1 MTCCTDGRYL
11 NLLYIDPANKHDITI
26 IKENEEDFSERFSG
40 CTVLLDKGYIDEKF
54 SEAMRAKGVE
64 YIAIKRDNMVK
75 SEHERHYYQLISRI
89 RRVIETRFAQLEEF
103 GARIIRA
110 VSRKSLAVKIT
121 LSILTFNIHQMMK
134 GALMGTRVLL
144 ILMLQV
150 LLSLSIETRCPFLC
164 WKLRHVNKLID
175 KDYCKRRRGQV
186 YHLTPHADS
195 ISCISLSQM
204 SKGPEKHA
212 PVYP

>member
-1 MTCCTDGRYL
+1 LRRRSFPGLGGIGRGELILDQRGRGCGLQPVKRGFYVGYKMTCCTDGRYL

-134 GALMGTRVLL
+134 GA
-144 ILMLQV
+144 
-150 LLSLSIETRCPFLC
+150 
-164 WKLRHVNKLID
+164 
-175 KDYCKRRRGQV
+175 
-186 YHLTPHADS
+186 
-195 ISCISLSQM
+195 
-204 SKGPEKHA
+204 
-212 PVYP
+212 

>member
-134 GALMGTRVLL
+134 GA
-144 ILMLQV
+144 
-150 LLSLSIETRCPFLC
+150 
-164 WKLRHVNKLID
+164 
-175 KDYCKRRRGQV
+175 
-186 YHLTPHADS
+186 
-195 ISCISLSQM
+195 
-204 SKGPEKHA
+204 
-212 PVYP
+212 